1 MGNCFS
7 DPSKPSGQGQRLGS
21 GPSSPAQGGQGGGS
35 SNQNRPATKPRPAGS
50 TAPPQTL
57 GGAAGGSG
65 PGGSADDPRSAALAA
80 AEARA
85 QAAGTKGVSTAN
97 PKAGQ
102 LSAKLAAERRSP
114 STTQKPNERLMDAGQ
129 WN

>member
-7 DPSKPSGQGQRLGS
+7 DPSKPKAGQGQRLGS
-21 GPSSPAQGGQGGGS
+21 GPSSPAQGGSGHQAAA
-35 SNQNRPATKPRPAGS
+35 NKKRPATS
-50 TAPPQTL
+50 NVPPQAL
-57 GGAAGGSG
+57 GGEGSG
-65 PGGSADDPRSAALAA
+65 SSSDDPRSAALAA

-85 QAAGTKGVSTAN
+85 QAAGNKGVSTAN

-102 LSAKLAAERRSP
+102 LSAKLAAERRPLSP
-114 STTQKPNERLMDAGQ
+114 TSPTAQKPNERMMDAGQ